1 MKGRV
6 EAIVGAQ
13 WGDEGKG
20 RVVDALASRVDVI
33 VRYQGGANA
42 GHTVIVDGE
51 KYVFHLLPSGMLYS
65 GKTCVIGNGVVVD
78 PQQLL
83 EELGDLQEK
92 GKDRARLVISGAAH
106 VVMPYHKMLDGMEER
121 LRGSSKKIG
130 TTHRG
135 IGPCYM
141 DKVNRC
147 GLRVE
152 DLLCE
157 DALRE
162 KLAFNLEVKNMYLTR
177 IFDEAPMAFG
187 EIFDQARS
195 WGEKMAPYVGD
206 ASLTLDDALSSG
218 SNILFEGAQGTL
230 LDLDHGTYP
239 FVTSSSPVAGGACV
253 GAGVGPSEVARVTGV
268 VKAYCTRV
276 GEGPFPTEDREK
288 AGNLLRE
295 KGGEFGATTGR
306 PRRCGWLDLVALKY
320 AVRINGIHA
329 LALTKLDVLSGFD
342 SIPVCTDYRSENEG
356 TGLPFRGNAVF
367 LDSVEPVF
375 RNLEGWKKDL
385 GKCRNFEDLP
395 RAARDY
401 VTFIE
406 EETGVPVVLVGVGPS
421 RDQTITRGL

>member
-6 EAIVGAQ
+6 EAIIGAQ

-20 RVVDALASRVDVI
+20 RVVDALASRVDVV

-42 GHTVIVDGE
+42 GHTVIVEGE

-83 EELGDLQEK
+83 DEMRDLQER

-106 VVMPYHKMLDGMEER
+106 VVMPYHKTMDGMEER
-121 LRGSSKKIG
+121 LRGSGKKIG
-130 TTHRG
+130 TTQRG

-147 GLRVE
+147 GIRVE
-152 DLLCE
+152 DLLSE

-162 KLAFNLEVKNMYLTR
+162 KLSFNMEIKNMYLTR
-177 IFDEAPMAFG
+177 IFDESPMAFG
-187 EIFDQARS
+187 EVFEEARI
-195 WGEKMAPYVGD
+195 WGEKLAPYVGD
-206 ASLTLDDALSSG
+206 ASLTIYSALESG
-218 SNILFEGAQGTL
+218 SNVLLEGAQGTL

-239 FVTSSSPVAGGACV
+239 FVTSSSPVAGGGSV
-253 GAGVGPSEVARVTGV
+253 GCGLGPSMIHRVTGV

-276 GEGPFPTEDREK
+276 GEGPFPTEDTDVDGET
-288 AGNLLRE
+288 LRNR
-295 KGGEFGATTGR
+295 GGEYGATTGR

-320 AVRINGIHA
+320 AVRVNGLHA
-329 LALTKLDVLSGFD
+329 IALTKLDVLSGFD
-342 SIPVCTDYRSENEG
+342 KVPVCTAYE
-356 TGLPFRGNAVF
+356 TGGEETIHFSGNADF
-367 LDSVEPVF
+367 LGSVRPVY
-375 RNLEGWKKDL
+375 RYLDGWKKDL
-385 GKCRNFEDLP
+385 GKSRKMEDLP
-395 RAARDY
+395 AAARDY
-401 VTFIE
+401 VRFIE

-421 RDQTITRGL
+421 REQSIVQGL